1 MIFDEFPV
9 TKLAPEWSENEL
21 WVKKTLPVL
30 IYDHGTGFCE
40 LGKLD
45 VTFPRRTGGSD
56 DVDSTDNLYFSVLV
70 QKSTESTDR
79 G

>member
-45 VTFPRRTGGSD
+45 VTFPRRTGGLSEIFQK
-56 DVDSTDNLYFSVLV
+56 NLENPNETKCLISP
-70 QKSTESTDR
+70 R
-79 G
+79 I

>member
-45 VTFPRRTGGSD
+45 VTFPRRTGGLSEIFQK
-56 DVDSTDNLYFSVLV
+56 NLEKPNETKCSI
-70 QKSTESTDR
+70 SPR
-79 G
+79 I